1 MTLIY
6 SDDFIDGLDG
16 AYVAPFRF
24 DKPKASATL
33 VYTDDKNISKAYK
46 DLDIEV
52 KQITKAKAEK

>member
-16 AYVAPFRF
+16 AYIAPFRF
-24 DKPKASATL
+24 DGTIANATL

-46 DLDIEV
+46 DLEIEV
-52 KQITKAKAEK
+52 KQITKAKDEK

>member
-1 MTLIY
+1 M
-6 SDDFIDGLDG
+6 
-16 AYVAPFRF
+16 
-24 DKPKASATL
+24 ASATL

>member
-16 AYVAPFRF
+16 AYIAPFRF
-24 DKPKASATL
+24 DEPMVSATL
-33 VYTDDKNISKAYK
+33 VYTDDKDISKAYK

-52 KQITKAKAEK
+52 KQITKANAKK

>member
-16 AYVAPFRF
+16 TYIAPFRF
-24 DKPKASATL
+24 DETMASATL

-46 DLDIEV
+46 DLEIEV
-52 KQITKAKAEK
+52 KQITKAKDEK